1 MPSNS
6 NFPASHLDS
15 ELGLIA
21 QSYRA
26 FSSPRPG
33 RPTRLPR
40 PSSAA
45 VATSRYRSR
54 LWSEPFNDIEAVSEW
69 AGPRIGTWAS
79 PLTASMTKEETKARQ
94 RSNPE
99 AQAIFFRRRHQLTS
113 ITNDPSDH
121 STTLLMGPPPHK
133 LGQYEGRRLPSLRSN
148 DVTLPPR
155 CIGGRTS
162 RPCHAAA
169 ALPYVP
175 KS

>member
-1 MPSNS
+1 VFFTVRFVTVTPVTHKPSLA
-6 NFPASHLDS
+6 PASLP
-15 ELGLIA
+15 GLL
-21 QSYRA
+21 SYW
-26 FSSPRPG
+26 P
-33 RPTRLPR
+33 LL
-40 PSSAA
+40 
-45 VATSRYRSR
+45 VAR
-54 LWSEPFNDIEAVSEW
+54 
-69 AGPRIGTWAS
+69 
-79 PLTASMTKEETKARQ
+79 
-94 RSNPE
+94 E